1 MFIVKNNQTIKIR
14 FSMYIFLQYVHIS
27 HNMLHVLHNEVPTFK
42 TTYLLGALHIY
53 KISSTTIKN
62 IKKIK
67 LQIET
72 K

>member
-1 MFIVKNNQTIKIR
+1 MFIVENNQTIKII

-27 HNMLHVLHNEVPTFK
+27 YNMLHVPHNVVPTFK
-42 TTYLLGALHIY
+42 TTYLLGALYIY
-53 KISSTTIKN
+53 EISSTTTEN

-72 K
+72 